1 MSIQKIKNM
10 IMLIIQEKNNRSCN
24 RVEWNGVNMI
34 CINCG
39 KKYDQIIIQPARGSC
54 KLTLAKIL
62 SYSALCEKCTKE
74 IITEFYTEKEKN
86 EI

>member
-1 MSIQKIKNM
+1 MRRKR
-10 IMLIIQEKNNRSCN
+10 IIGA
-24 RVEWNGVNMI
+24 VTEWNEMGVNMI

-74 IITEFYTEKEKN
+74 IITEFYTEKEKK
-86 EI
+86 

>member
-1 MSIQKIKNM
+1 MRRKR
-10 IMLIIQEKNNRSCN
+10 IIGA
-24 RVEWNGVNMI
+24 VTEWNEMGVNMI

>member
-1 MSIQKIKNM
+1 M
-10 IMLIIQEKNNRSCN
+10 
-24 RVEWNGVNMI
+24 EWNGVNMI

-39 KKYDQIIIQPARGSC
+39 KEYDQVIIQPARGSC